1 MGAAIRGP
9 DGLIDLGAEPF
20 TIGRSRNNRLV
31 LTNSQI
37 SAKHAEVQPLPG
49 GRYQVVDLGSSNGTA
64 VNGVKLNAGQP
75 QPLNAGDTITLGGS
89 GGVDVRFELSADA
102 PWQAN
107 PPQVAGVPG
116 GFGINDP
123 AAPPAQPFGGGID
136 RKSTRLNSS
145 H

>member
-64 VNGVKLNAGQP
+64 VRRDGAWRAIKQDFVTADEEIRFGQKE
-75 QPLNAGDTITLGGS
+75 QK
-89 GGVDVRFELSADA
+89 E
-102 PWQAN
+102 
-107 PPQVAGVPG
+107 
-116 GFGINDP
+116 
-123 AAPPAQPFGGGID
+123 
-136 RKSTRLNSS
+136 
-145 H
+145 